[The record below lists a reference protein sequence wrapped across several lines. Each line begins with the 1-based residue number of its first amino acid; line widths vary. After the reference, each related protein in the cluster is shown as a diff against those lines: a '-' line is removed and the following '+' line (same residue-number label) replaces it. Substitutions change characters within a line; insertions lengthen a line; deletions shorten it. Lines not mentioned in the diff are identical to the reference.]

1 MRLLLCLSILLLATT
16 AIGQDSRN
24 IKTDK
29 IEGVICTNFA
39 AWKSVFPATEFW
51 TPTKDD
57 VVAAEPRIEAYLKRE
72 SKNFRTTDLWRKLP
86 DYKRQYVGIVVNG
99 HKRIF
104 CRFFCFFPGP
114 LDDKPIRVEDGG
126 ECFFRIEYDLDDQQ
140 CHNFEANAYA

>member
-1 MRLLLCLSILLLATT
+1 MRLLIGLSLLLLTTT
-16 AIGQDSRN
+16 AVGQDSQK

-39 AWKSVFPATEFW
+39 SWKSVVPATEYW

-57 VVAAEPRIEAYLKRE
+57 VLAAETQIEAYLKTN

-86 DYKRQYVGIVVNG
+86 DYKRQYIGIVVNG

-114 LDDKPIRVEDGG
+114 LNDRAFWIEDGG
-126 ECFFRIEYDLDDQQ
+126 ECFFRVEYDLDDKQ
-140 CHNFEANAYA
+140 CYNFEANAYA